1 MYDILF
7 LKSHKCFKMLG
18 GIMKNT
24 NDLIFKPNELIEVVS
39 RPISILGLRAYNSIL
54 KRLQEE
60 NTDRIVISPSE
71 ILNEIGATN
80 SYDELYQYLDELQKT
95 QVKSIDK
102 RGKTWG
108 SFVLISEFKKL
119 DEGIFV
125 AVPPTIFNVL
135 SKNNKKQEELYYTTL
150 KLLEEKSFKCSY
162 SIIFFEIFKKY
173 EKIELPKYSLE
184 TLKDLT
190 KTQDKYRVYAD
201 FKKRV
206 LAPAIKEINNFNK
219 ELEYSFEEIYTG
231 RKVTDIQFFKKF
243 KPKSKI
249 IDAEIMGEVTLSE
262 KLLKAIKKAKKSIY
276 LNKSY
281 SDKAMKKL
289 LSKYDETLIIRA
301 LEESSKYNQ
310 EIKSFSAI
318 MTAKIEDIKNSS
330 NKAIEEKIDKVT
342 TTAPK
347 RKKKEITEDNIADI
361 FENEE
366 KIEKLKELLS
376 KQAKEQGKINDMSSS
391 IIKACRTREDIEMV
405 ANNLKIELNLEL
417 F

>member
-1 MYDILF
+1 
-7 LKSHKCFKMLG
+7 
-18 GIMKNT
+18 MKNT

-310 EIKSFSAI
+310 EIKSFSSL